1 MRTFLIVPLALLLSS
16 FSASTLAKG
25 QPRPGGDKRYCHKHL
40 PVSLERLQST
50 FRTLDLDHDGYL
62 TVLESDLPRA
72 LRKCFRALDR
82 DRDHRLSADEVGR
95 T

>member
-1 MRTFLIVPLALLLSS
+1 MRTLTILSLALLLSS
-16 FSASTLAKG
+16 FSASALAKG

-40 PVSLERLQST
+40 PVSLERLRST
-50 FRTLDLDHDGYL
+50 FQTLDLDHDGYL
-62 TVLESDLPRA
+62 TVLESDLPLA

-82 DRDHRLSADEVGR
+82 DRDHRLSSDELGR